1 MNSVITIKS
10 NNLAKTAQLPLR
22 VAGFTLLEVMVAM
35 VIFSIMS
42 LMAYEGLANML
53 RSNEA
58 VESYET
64 DLKKLQRSMMFIER
78 DFRQLVARPRRHGF
92 EKDALFP
99 ALTSGLDGDGL
110 VEFTRSGNPNP
121 ANQPRSSLQRVQYE
135 FKDHQLFR
143 KSWNLVD
150 HLDDEEPLVMPL
162 LSGLESVS
170 FRFMDGSNQW
180 QENWGSGGQLFELP
194 KAVELTLEHKRW
206 GKIIRVI
213 PN

>member
-1 MNSVITIKS
+1 M
-10 NNLAKTAQLPLR
+10 
-22 VAGFTLLEVMVAM
+22 LEVMVAM

-58 VESYET
+58 VEAYEK
-64 DLKKLQRSMMFIER
+64 DLKSLQRSMMFIER
-78 DFRQLVARPRRHGF
+78 DFRQLVARPRRNGF
-92 EKDALFP
+92 EKDALSP
-99 ALTSGLDGDGL
+99 AITSGLDGDGL

-135 FKDHQLFR
+135 FKDNQLFR
-143 KSWNLVD
+143 RSWNLVD
-150 HLDDEEPLVMPL
+150 HLDGEEPLVMPL

-170 FRFMDGSNQW
+170 FRFMSHDKQW

-194 KAVELTLEHKRW
+194 KAVELKIEHKRW
-206 GKIIRVI
+206 GEIIRVI